1 MPSTDAS
8 DESTTDD
15 GASAE
20 EDEVDSDEWS
30 DVDEYDDRWRGFDPN
45 DIWDD
50 MVDRSTEIQHPS
62 ANAGDW
68 INPRL

>member
-1 MPSTDAS
+1 MGPATLCPLGLPGMVFSQAMPSTDAS

-30 DVDEYDDRWRGFDPN
+30 EVDEYDDRWRGFDPD

-50 MVDRSTEIQHPS
+50 M
-62 ANAGDW
+62 
-68 INPRL
+68 